1 VSTHDNSLRERY
13 HPGVNDETRVD
24 AASTAMTSRSVEV
37 PETESA
43 ALDGAPRIPG
53 YELLRVIGR
62 GGMGVVWEAFELR
75 LGRSVALKV
84 HPRALDENEALF
96 REALVA
102 ARIGDPSIVR
112 VLDVGMSIDG
122 QPYYAMELVEGTDL
136 AAILADGPITPRRAI
151 AIASDIA
158 RAASAAHQH
167 GVVHRDL
174 KPRNVIVDPTGRARV
189 LDFGIALDVHEG
201 GDPLGG
207 PRAGSPPYMA
217 PEQVEGEKLG
227 PATDLWA
234 IGVMLYEMLTGERPF
249 IGATVTELMAR
260 IVAHDPPP
268 PSAIAPSIHA
278 DVDAIVLRCL
288 AKPASERFPSAAAL
302 FESLTALVEGKP
314 VQRTSGQPRRYVPK
328 ASGTLPAVKPARS
341 DAKKHF
347 AWAWRLASSP
357 AALWPHVA
365 DTDRFNK
372 AVGLAPVTFTDEP
385 RPDGLVKRTGHIR
398 VLGMSVSWRELPFEW
413 VKNRIHSVFRWY
425 DAGPIAA
432 LWNEV
437 SLQPLEEGG
446 TELRHQVWLTP
457 RGVIGQLAAFLEIER
472 KLAPA
477 VDRFYR
483 RLDEIVASGAAT
495 DPFEPP
501 HVATSEARQ
510 LVESACRS
518 LHAEGFDASLVEKLA
533 MFVLTAPDA
542 AVAPMRPYELAQ
554 IWGTERAETVD
565 VCIHAA
571 RLGLLEP
578 SWDII
583 CPRCMIAHES
593 RGDLAAVKR
602 HGNCMAC
609 ATAFERDL
617 RDSVELVFS
626 PHPSVRIAPRTTYC
640 VGSPAKRPHVIAQQ
654 ALEPGEVREVDLDLE
669 RGAYRIVGHLASQP
683 WDLVASAIGFET
695 EIEARSVEDR
705 IEARPA
711 VVKAG
716 PVRVRLEN
724 PRGIEETFRIEVAGA
739 REDVVSGADALTH
752 PSFRAYFSEQLL
764 AQGEHLSVRQLAFLF
779 VELAS
784 RETLFDERGDGEAC
798 AELTRLDA
806 MVAEAAARFEG
817 NVVPSSMSMLVV
829 AFPTNLRALHAALH
843 LRKMASEQPFVGG
856 VAMVLHDGRCIA
868 LTRGGKPE
876 FFGETLHRG
885 QSLLQVCPAD
895 AIALSASVT
904 SDRAVAI
911 AVHEAKLTTAI
922 DKVQDGPYAGRRIML
937 LLP

>member
-1 VSTHDNSLRERY
+1 VSE
-13 HPGVNDETRVD
+13 ETRLD
-24 AASTAMTSRSVEV
+24 DSASFAPMTGETALGPELDSPSRDGE
-37 PETESA
+37 
-43 ALDGAPRIPG
+43 GAPNIPG

-75 LGRSVALKV
+75 LGRTVALKL
-84 HPRALDENEALF
+84 HPRVRGGEDEALF

-112 VLDVGMSIDG
+112 VLDVGTSIDG

-136 AAILADGPITPRRAI
+136 AAILADGPLQPRRAI
-151 AIASDIA
+151 AIALDIA

-189 LDFGIALDVHEG
+189 LDFGIAIDVLAPSE
-201 GDPLGG
+201 PLGG
-207 PRAGSPPYMA
+207 RRAGSPPYMA
-217 PEQVEGEKLG
+217 PEQVAGEQLG

-249 IGATVTELMAR
+249 MGATLIELMAR
-260 IVAHDPPP
+260 IVGDHPPP
-268 PSAIAPSIHA
+268 PSAIVPSIHA
-278 DVDAIVLRCL
+278 DIDAIVLRCL
-288 AKPASERFPSAAAL
+288 AKATSDRFPSAAAL
-302 FESLTALVEGKP
+302 LESLTALVEGKP
-314 VQRTSGQPRRYVPK
+314 VQRMSAQPARYVPK

-347 AWAWRLASSP
+347 AWSWQLTSSP
-357 AALWPHVA
+357 AALWPFVA

-372 AVGLAPVTFTDEP
+372 AVGLAPVTFVDTP

-398 VLGMSVSWRELPFEW
+398 VLGLSVSWRELPFEW
-413 VKNRIHSVFRWY
+413 VKQRMHSVFRWY

-437 SLQPLEEGG
+437 SLVRREGGG
-446 TELRHQVWLTP
+446 TELRHQIWLTP
-457 RGVIGQLAAFLEIER
+457 RGVIGHVAAFLEIER
-472 KLAPA
+472 KLGPA
-477 VDRFYR
+477 VDQFYR
-483 RLDEIVASGAAT
+483 RLDEILVSRAPI

-501 HVATSEARQ
+501 HAPSGEARHR
-510 LVESACRS
+510 VETACRS
-518 LHAEGFDASLVEKLA
+518 LHAEGFDTTLVEKLA
-533 MFVLTAPDA
+533 MFLLTAPDA
-542 AVAPMRPYELAQ
+542 AVATIRPYELAQ
-554 IWGTERAETVD
+554 AWGTERGETVD

-593 RGDLAAVKR
+593 RADLAAVTR
-602 HGNCMAC
+602 HGSCSAC

-617 RDSVELVFS
+617 RDSVELVFA
-626 PHPSVRIAPRTTYC
+626 PHPSVRVAQRATYC
-640 VGSPAKRPHVIAQQ
+640 IGSPAKRPHVIVQQ
-654 ALEPGEVREVDLDLE
+654 VLEPGEVRHVDVDLE
-669 RGAYRIVGHLASQP
+669 RGAYRIVGQLARQP
-683 WDLVASAIGFET
+683 WELIASALGFET
-695 EIEARSVEDR
+695 ELEARSVEDR
-705 IEARPA
+705 IDARTA

-716 PVRVRLEN
+716 TIRLRLEN
-724 PRGIEETFRIEVAGA
+724 SRTIEETFRIEVAGERDDA
-739 REDVVSGADALTH
+739 VSGAEALTH
-752 PSFRAYFSEQLL
+752 PSFRAYFSAQLL
-764 AQGEHLSVRQLAFLF
+764 AHGEHLSVRQLAFLF

-784 RETLFDERGDGEAC
+784 RETLFEERPDAEAC

-817 NVVPSSMSMLVV
+817 DVVPSSMSMLVV

-843 LRKMASEQPFVGG
+843 LRAAASERPLAGG
-856 VAMVLHDGRCIA
+856 VAMVIHDGRCIA

-885 QSLLQVCPAD
+885 QSLLHVCPTD
-895 AIALSASVT
+895 AIALSASVA

-911 AVHEAKLTTAI
+911 AVHEAKLKTAI
-922 DKVQDGPYAGRRIML
+922 DKVHDGPYAGRRIML